1 MIGMI
6 DLNMKFI
13 GFIYVLMLKMKIIL
27 QSIDDNHLK
36 VCSIASFTLK
46 YCSIN
51 SSLRGSIIRIPAFII
66 I

>member
-36 VCSIASFTLK
+36 VCSIASSSLK
-46 YCSIN
+46 YCLSIVALEAA
-51 SSLRGSIIRIPAFII
+51 SFVYPLSL
-66 I
+66 

>member
-13 GFIYVLMLKMKIIL
+13 GFIHVLMLKMKIIL

-36 VCSIASFTLK
+36 ACSIASVTLK
-46 YCSIN
+46 YCSSIVGLEAA
-51 SSLRGSIIRIPAFII
+51 SFVYPLSL
-66 I
+66 